1 MTTIEDTIAMLKSDE
16 LEIVTELNKQLEII
30 VNVGVAIK
38 DYDRNE
44 EMVAGYA
51 QAIADV
57 KTIFKDRYAMLNGMR
72 E

>member
-1 MTTIEDTIAMLKSDE
+1 MTSIEDTIAMLKSDE
-16 LEIVTELNKQLEII
+16 LEIVTEMKKQLEII

-57 KTIFKDRYAMLNGMR
+57 QTIFKDRYAMLNGMR